1 MNSMSLSQLFA
12 AGGIFMWP
20 ILIGL
25 IFTVAIG
32 LERALYMLWTYTTPG
47 EPEEQLA
54 ESLQPASHQ
63 SMLDRLLPNREQRF
77 ARDPGVRLARTFLE
91 QAGSSLESRLASLR
105 SLGTLMQERMMKR
118 VDALHTIGSLS
129 PLFGLL
135 GTVAGMMEAFHALAI
150 TGGQADIATLADGI
164 WVAMITTAFGL
175 IAAIP
180 AQLLHGFLL
189 SRINERL
196 QRMNRFQ
203 DRLLQLYHDGKLS

>member
-1 MNSMSLSQLFA
+1 MNSMSLSQLFV

-25 IFTVAIG
+25 IFTMAIG
-32 LERALYMLWTYTTPG
+32 LERTLYMLWTYATPG
-47 EPEEQLA
+47 EPEEQLGD
-54 ESLQPASHQ
+54 SIQPPQ
-63 SMLDRLLPNREQRF
+63 KRTLLDRILPAGERRF
-77 ARDPGVRLARTFLE
+77 ERDPGVRLARSFIE
-91 QAGSSLESRLASLR
+91 QKGSSLESRLAALR
-105 SLGTLMQERMMKR
+105 SLGTLLQERMMKR
-118 VDALHTIGSLS
+118 IDALHTIGSLS

-180 AQLLHGFLL
+180 AQLLHGLFL
-189 SRINERL
+189 SRIQERL